1 MKILSIKNLGVLK
14 ELIQKY
20 GNAKV
25 IDVIDVIE
33 CEKKSKT
40 GG

>member
-1 MKILSIKNLGVLK
+1 MKMLSIKNLGVLK

-25 IDVIDVIE
+25 IDVIE